1 MKNKK
6 ITISGNTW
14 AQLKKIKQDLAKK
27 NPNKPIQWSE
37 TLDHLI
43 KEFKK
48 QKQPEQPLNPKSAIK
63 SPLPP
68 IKLPNS
74 PGKGKKDNL
83 HDDSLGIPA
92 APPKKPLKIDIK
104 SKDLKILARK
114 ETKDVKYILIECN
127 KCGSKPILMPVPKK
141 LVLEAVEPVVD
152 ISYIHGDPEHV
163 VVAQLDH
170 DFQVRRRR
178 VSEIVYEK
186 DYKK

>member
-1 MKNKK
+1 MKKKK
-6 ITISGNTW
+6 IAISYEIW
-14 AQLKKIKQDLAKK
+14 EQLNEIKQDLIKK
-27 NPNKPIQWSE
+27 NKDHPIYLNE
-37 TLDHLI
+37 TLEYIL
-43 KEFKK
+43 KEFKIH
-48 QKQPEQPLNPKSAIK
+48 KQPAQPPNPNSETK

-74 PGKGKKDNL
+74 SGKGNNTL
-83 HDDSLGIPA
+83 LQDDSLGIPA

-141 LVLEAVEPVVD
+141 LVLEANEPVVD
-152 ISYIHGDPEHV
+152 VSYIHGNPEHV

-178 VSEIVYEK
+178 VSEVVYEK